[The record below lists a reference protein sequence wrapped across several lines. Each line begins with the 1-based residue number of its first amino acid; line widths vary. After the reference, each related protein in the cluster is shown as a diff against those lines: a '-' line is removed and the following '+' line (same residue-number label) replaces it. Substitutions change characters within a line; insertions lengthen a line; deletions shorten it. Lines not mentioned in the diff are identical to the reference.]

1 MSAEKIILQRSVSQ
15 KRVDF
20 IRNGGQRHF
29 SAQGTAN
36 IPLSFRFFVFTACIR
51 RTFLSCASF
60 FPHTNLI
67 LKIDMCLHR
76 SFLSFSDSRT
86 LFSAATGL
94 YRKNL
99 PLSAVSQINRRGQ
112 RRKKRNQNSI
122 YVFLPKKGAFRSAA
136 SLRSEYLPHKPVA
149 CRYLAVTFGKSHFHF
164 KKFFLSDP
172 VLTDQAQKNF

>member
-29 SAQGTAN
+29 SAQGTAKHSSVLP
-36 IPLSFRFFVFTACIR
+36 IFRFYCVYQTNFFILC
-51 RTFLSCASF
+51 LF
-60 FPHTNLI
+60 FPAHKFDPKNRY
-67 LKIDMCLHR
+67 CLHR

-112 RRKKRNQNSI
+112 RRRKRNQNSI

-149 CRYLAVTFGKSHFHF
+149 CRYLAVTFGKSYFHF

>member
-1 MSAEKIILQRSVSQ
+1 MQQHGIPELSACVFRAQL
-15 KRVDF
+15 RVEGRPLPSLPLRPCQSRGF
-20 IRNGGQRHF
+20 GGNHSPRKLPF
-29 SAQGTAN
+29 PGYGAK
-36 IPLSFRFFVFTACIR
+36 PRLP
-51 RTFLSCASF
+51 FL
-60 FPHTNLI
+60 
-67 LKIDMCLHR
+67 R
-76 SFLSFSDSRT
+76 FLSFSDNRT

-99 PLSAVSQINRRGQ
+99 PLSAVSHINRRGQ
-112 RRKKRNQNSI
+112 RRRKRNQNSI

-164 KKFFLSDP
+164 TKFFLSDP